1 MMEKVPAAAAGT
13 FVFLPARSFEAL
25 SKQLKLND
33 ELYISW

>member
-25 SKQLKLND
+25 SKQLILND